1 MNYLTSMTTTDTE
14 KFLINKK
21 FSTLLSVEGVIMGER
36 INGKMHIYLGGKKSY
51 HA

>member
-14 KFLINKK
+14 KFLINKNYT
-21 FSTLLSVEGVIMGER
+21 TLLHNGVVMGER